1 MNVEMPGIVII
12 IISYCVWEWTIPTFM
27 MGQAR
32 NNMRLHS
39 EMKNI

>member
-1 MNVEMPGIVII
+1 MEEPPAYLVII
-12 IISYCVWEWTIPTFM
+12 FWTIYDLTPTFM
-27 MGQAR
+27 MGQAK